1 MNRICVSGSLLELH
15 SCTLSCPLLQPRLT
29 TSRLD
34 KKTSS
39 TMSLTSEFALLFF
52 FSESAH
58 PCVYHSLNGVKSGDT
73 IRFTL
78 YVLNSQFWPTSNLS
92 IACHSV
98 SPGFL
103 MYASRA
109 LSTRLTFICFF
120 YQLCTERNPIDIRQ
134 ALYFQVSALSRL
146 SDTIFY
152 GLCNFRAGGLDSGVL
167 SNTSSSPV
175 WTTTITNATASLWF
189 YCTVG
194 V

>member
-1 MNRICVSGSLLELH
+1 
-15 SCTLSCPLLQPRLT
+15 
-29 TSRLD
+29 
-34 KKTSS
+34 
-39 TMSLTSEFALLFF
+39 
-52 FSESAH
+52 
-58 PCVYHSLNGVKSGDT
+58 
-73 IRFTL
+73 
-78 YVLNSQFWPTSNLS
+78 
-92 IACHSV
+92 
-98 SPGFL
+98 

-120 YQLCTERNPIDIRQ
+120 YQLCTERNPIDICQ

-152 GLCNFRAGGLDSGVL
+152 GLCNFRTGGLDSGVL